1 MDTMGDWSP
10 GSKTHMYE
18 SGAGTRSATGRIV
31 GNIRVLPGVTSPQ
44 LGNTRDIQV
53 YLPPS
58 YEHSGRHYA
67 VIYMHDGQN
76 LFDATTSFAGEWHVD
91 DTFERLGPEGVEA
104 IVVAIPNMGDQRTN
118 EYSPFHD
125 LPRGGGR
132 GDAYLDFIVHTLK
145 PDIDRRF
152 RTRHEPTH
160 TGIMGSSL
168 GGLISLYGFFR
179 HRDVF
184 GFAGAMSPALWFGR
198 LAVFPHVAAQ
208 TKWAG
213 KVYLDMGTG
222 EGRFQVRNARRMA
235 RLLRRNAA
243 RPRLNVMYVEDRGA
257 RHNESAWAARFER
270 AIRYLLPRTP
280 SDLHW

>member
-1 MDTMGDWSP
+1 
-10 GSKTHMYE
+10 MYE
-18 SGAGTRSATGRIV
+18 SGAGTRPATGRIV
-31 GNIRVLPGVTSPQ
+31 GNIRVLPGVTSPE

-58 YEHSGRHYA
+58 YEHSGRQYA

-104 IVVAIPNMGDQRTN
+104 IVVAIPNMGDQRVN

-125 LPRGGGR
+125 VRRGGGR
-132 GDAYLDFIVHTLK
+132 GDAYVDFLVGTLR
-145 PDIDRRF
+145 PEIDRRF
-152 RTRHEPTH
+152 RTRRERTH
-160 TGIMGSSL
+160 TGIMGSSM
-168 GGLISLYGFFR
+168 GGLISLYAFFR
-179 HRDVF
+179 HPDVF
-184 GFAGAMSPALWFGR
+184 GFTGVMSPALWLGNRAIFEY
-198 LAVFPHVAAQ
+198 VAARKGW
-208 TKWAG
+208 TG
-213 KVYLDMGTG
+213 KVYLDIGTA
-222 EGRFQVRNARRMA
+222 EGRAQVRNTRLMA
-235 RLLRRNAA
+235 RLLRRNAS